1 MSRGRRRRDARRRA
15 RDRRPDQPRERPPD
29 EDVSAETADARQEGS
44 RAGEEALTLAAAAG
58 RHSRAARKRAKR
70 KGGLWERVGRLHVS
84 PWLIATPVV
93 ATVVIALVVLIV
105 TSGSSGSTGDASATP
120 DPRVAGQTPAASI
133 NLTVNDVNFSQTELT
148 GNAGEVIEFVVTNR
162 GTQSHNMVLA
172 GPDNEYETEDDFGPQ
187 PFAIKA
193 GETGRVVGKI
203 DDPGTYQFRCA
214 FHPTIEFGTI
224 VLK

>member
-44 RAGEEALTLAAAAG
+44 RGGEEHLTLAAAG

-84 PWLIATPVV
+84 PWLIATPVA

-105 TSGSSGSTGDASATP
+105 TGGASGGAGGGGGR
-120 DPRVAGQTPAASI
+120 PRP
-133 NLTVNDVNFSQTELT
+133 
-148 GNAGEVIEFVVTNR
+148 
-162 GTQSHNMVLA
+162 
-172 GPDNEYETEDDFGPQ
+172 
-187 PFAIKA
+187 
-193 GETGRVVGKI
+193 
-203 DDPGTYQFRCA
+203 PGGGGGA
-214 FHPTIEFGTI
+214 PP
-224 VLK
+224 

>member
-44 RAGEEALTLAAAAG
+44 RGGEEHLTLAAAG

-84 PWLIATPVV
+84 PWLIATPGGGTGVM
-93 ATVVIALVVLIV
+93 ALVVLIV
-105 TSGSSGSTGDASATP
+105 PSGSAGSTGDASATP

-148 GNAGEVIEFVVTNR
+148 GNAGE
-162 GTQSHNMVLA
+162 G
-172 GPDNEYETEDDFGPQ
+172 
-187 PFAIKA
+187 
-193 GETGRVVGKI
+193 
-203 DDPGTYQFRCA
+203 
-214 FHPTIEFGTI
+214 IEFGGTN
-224 VLK
+224 